1 MDKSQLD
8 DFTLDDADDIKP
20 RAGRPRKGN
29 RKYQIARSVRLEDED
44 ELRRWTRLAK
54 REGVS
59 LSQLML
65 YAIRR
70 TVADLESGA
79 LELPKE
85 TEISTRIRMP

>member
-1 MDKSQLD
+1 
-8 DFTLDDADDIKP
+8 
-20 RAGRPRKGN
+20 
-29 RKYQIARSVRLEDED
+29 
-44 ELRRWTRLAK
+44 
-54 REGVS
+54 